1 MADAINIIVRASALM
16 DRGTKNPPATGRPC
30 TVYPTRAC
38 GLHLTG
44 IHRISRRFQN
54 LLLFLK
60 WESITMI
67 VSFTTLGLSLGQFD
81 RREELM
87 EERGGGTVVT
97 QDRLPVPAVY
107 TYIWERLDGS

>member
-1 MADAINIIVRASALM
+1 
-16 DRGTKNPPATGRPC
+16 
-30 TVYPTRAC
+30 
-38 GLHLTG
+38 
-44 IHRISRRFQN
+44 
-54 LLLFLK
+54 
-60 WESITMI
+60 MI